1 MRIRI
6 GDFVLF
12 NLARL
17 RVINRHRIAV
27 ERAFQIATALPR
39 PRAGSAVAGHRM
51 AANHFFVRA
60 VDHHIHLLS
69 GRRPNAEGDA
79 AVGQLRAVAQGFR
92 RFGIGVIQDARR
104 LHLGGGNQDPVL
116 CGGNGDRFALQ
127 QLVNVGVVR
136 QLKGRIAG
144 KVREAHADLLA
155 DGSRRQFQ
163 IAVGK
168 FAFAVG
174 RHFTAVAVVE
184 AHEGLILP
192 ARPQQRIFIDPV
204 GFGQRDAKSGAEGV
218 GAGVIDRAVT
228 GNHRYRTIGEVA
240 KRHPQVAIDQLI
252 GAVTNDDVD
261 TTALFVERNHPV
273 RAIFIAAAR
282 RGADVIPVR
291 YRRAQRVAGFVVP

>member
-1 MRIRI
+1 MRIRV

-27 ERAFQIATALPR
+27 ERAFQIAAPLPR

-69 GRRPNAEGDA
+69 GRRPDAEGDA

-92 RFGIGVIQDARR
+92 RFGIGIIQHARR
-104 LHLGGGNQDPVL
+104 LYLGGGNQDPVL

-127 QLVNVGVVR
+127 QLVNVRIVR
-136 QLKGRIAG
+136 QLKSRIAG
-144 KVREAHADLLA
+144 KMRETHADLLI
-155 DGSRRQFQ
+155 DRSRRQFQ
-163 IAVGK
+163 VTVGK
-168 FAFAVG
+168 FAFAIR

-184 AHEGLILP
+184 AHDGLVLS

-228 GNHRYRTIGEVA
+228 GDHRYRTIGEVA

-252 GAVTNDDVD
+252 GAVANDNVN
-261 TTALFVERNHPV
+261 TAALFVERDHPV